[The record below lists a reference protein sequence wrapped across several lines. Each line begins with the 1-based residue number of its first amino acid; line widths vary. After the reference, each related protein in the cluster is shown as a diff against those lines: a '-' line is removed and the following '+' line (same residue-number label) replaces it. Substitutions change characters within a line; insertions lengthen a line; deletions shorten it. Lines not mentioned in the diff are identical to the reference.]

1 MALQPDPELITYV
14 ADRLQKLKPTKKAT
28 VLNAIGAMF
37 QFRGA
42 ISDEDKEKMFQQ
54 LVKKG
59 RLRSHR
65 PARSSFRHG
74 KRNCGTFET
83 VTESLYSQSSTSLML
98 AQASCKSSEILRQ
111 TMMPR
116 TRWPGS
122 ASSLRTQL
130 MYLSS

>member
-1 MALQPDPELITYV
+1 MDYAEIIKLCETLSYRDKLRLAQHLLQIGRKEEEEVHPDNRKAEMALQPDTELITYV

-59 RLRSHR
+59 HLKVT
-65 PARSSFRHG
+65 ATG
-74 KRNCGTFET
+74 KVEFPSR
-83 VTESLYSQSSTSLML
+83 
-98 AQASCKSSEILRQ
+98 
-111 TMMPR
+111 
-116 TRWPGS
+116 
-122 ASSLRTQL
+122 
-130 MYLSS
+130 